1 VPFRF
6 ALPAV
11 VRWWP
16 SRGRCL
22 WWAALG
28 CWLGCAPGFVSDAR
42 AQPLHRC
49 TTPGGQDYWLDRPC
63 PSASAPTSRLQQHGS
78 EPAAAVPRAAGSP
91 AGRMLEVQAH
101 HQFLM
106 SAACKELSEALRTAE
121 HRGVGADVVQGL
133 NKEWRQRC
141 QDEDNAARLAHE
153 EHLLAERKKAEETRR
168 QAKAAVAQQQARQ
181 ELCDELQRLLAKR
194 RQRGRPPSAGE
205 QADLQRFEASH
216 EERCGS
222 R

>member
-11 VRWWP
+11 VRWLP
-16 SRGRCL
+16 TRVRSL
-22 WWAALG
+22 WWIALG
-28 CWLGCAPGFVSDAR
+28 CWMGFAPWFVSDAR

-49 TTPGGQDYWLDRPC
+49 TAPGGQDYWLDRPC
-63 PSASAPTSRLQQHGS
+63 PPTNPARLQQHGS
-78 EPAAAVPRAAGSP
+78 DPAAAAPRP
-91 AGRMLEVQAH
+91 AGTATGRLPEVPAH
-101 HQFLM
+101 HPFLS
-106 SAACKELSEALRTAE
+106 SAACKDLSEALRTAD
-121 HRGVGADVVQGL
+121 HRGVGADVIQGL

-141 QDEDNAARLAHE
+141 QDEDNAARLAYE
-153 EHLLAERKKAEETRR
+153 EHLLSERKKADEARR

-194 RQRGRPPSAGE
+194 RQREQTPSAGE

-216 EERCGS
+216 KERCGT